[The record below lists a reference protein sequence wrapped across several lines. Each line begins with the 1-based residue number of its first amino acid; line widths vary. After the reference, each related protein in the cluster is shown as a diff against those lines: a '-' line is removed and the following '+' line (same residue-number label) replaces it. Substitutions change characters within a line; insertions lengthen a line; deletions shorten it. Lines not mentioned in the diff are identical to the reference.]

1 VPGGKR
7 RLKHLLTTGLQV
19 GANGQ
24 FLTEVLAGSIQL
36 AACQAGSFVGNTAG
50 STQSTVSTISNLTA
64 AHYFL
69 AQAGSGISPCVALT
83 GAYAGAGSAQFIMS
97 YIAGSGGGAADPG
110 SPLTIDYLAFK
121 LG

>member
-1 VPGGKR
+1 MPGGKR

-24 FLTEVLAGSIQL
+24 FFTEVLAGSVQL
-36 AACQAGSFVGNTAG
+36 AAAEAGSFAGNTTG
-50 STQSTVSTISNLTA
+50 STQSTACAISNLTA
-64 AHYFL
+64 AHYFI
-69 AQAGSGISPCVALT
+69 AQAGSAISPCVALT
-83 GAYAGAGSAQFIMS
+83 GAYAGAGSAKFTMS
-97 YIAGSGGGAADPG
+97 YIAGSGGAAADPG